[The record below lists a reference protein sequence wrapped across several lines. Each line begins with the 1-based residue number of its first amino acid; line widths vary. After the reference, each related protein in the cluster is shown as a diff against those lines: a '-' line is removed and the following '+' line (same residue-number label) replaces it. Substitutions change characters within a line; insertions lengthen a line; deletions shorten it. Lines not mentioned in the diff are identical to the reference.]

1 MSRVEVIKLALTKK
15 ILLCY
20 ILDKSCNATSKRI
33 PFFYTGSSYLSF
45 YSNRFLL
52 EVLKY
57 RKIKYIVN
65 NNVNPSVNGRVN
77 HTPVKSKKEDKINNN
92 GMTKINPLNNERIN
106 DCFGLATAEKNA
118 IDTIFRPINKKAI
131 K

>member
-1 MSRVEVIKLALTKK
+1 MQQVRGPRFLHGV
-15 ILLCY
+15 LL
-20 ILDKSCNATSKRI
+20 
-33 PFFYTGSSYLSF
+33 LSF

-65 NNVNPSVNGRVN
+65 NKVNPSVKGRVN
-77 HTPVKSKKEDKINNN
+77 HTPVKPKKEDKINNN

-106 DCFGLATAEKNA
+106 DCFGLATAEKKA
-118 IDTIFRPINKKAI
+118 IDTIFSPINKKAI

>member
-1 MSRVEVIKLALTKK
+1 MKDDNVKKRTPFEQWGSLTV
-15 ILLCY
+15 
-20 ILDKSCNATSKRI
+20 
-33 PFFYTGSSYLSF
+33 
-45 YSNRFLL
+45 YSNRFPL

-65 NNVNPSVNGRVN
+65 NNVSPSVKGRVS
-77 HTPVKSKKEDKINNN
+77 HTPVRSKKEDKINNN
-92 GMTKINPLNNERIN
+92 GMTKIKPLNNERIN

-118 IDTIFRPINKKAI
+118 IDTIFSPINKKAI